1 MGQAAEHELDAPPW
15 QRVDATLMA
24 TSRLIRRAYDARLV
38 HLNVNLSEAILLSLV
53 DEHGPLSQRQL
64 ADSMNMGRPAA
75 GVVVSSLEARRL
87 ITRRPDPQDRRV
99 LLVATTPAGSALAE
113 RVAVVDIALRA
124 ELRAGLSREERATLA
139 KLLTRLQANL
149 AASLNRTKIG

>member
-1 MGQAAEHELDAPPW
+1 
-15 QRVDATLMA
+15 MA